1 MQFLKSK
8 LLFYVPVIKFITNVE
23 QHNIDFV
30 LNNAIE
36 YVKSFYLISISQVD
50 ETDINYNFIFC
61 ISKLD
66 IKFLVRKFL

>member
-1 MQFLKSK
+1 MKLLKSK
-8 LLFYVPVIKFITNVE
+8 QLFCVPVIKFITNVE
-23 QHNIDFV
+23 QHHIDFV

-36 YVKSFYLISISQVD
+36 YVKSFYLISISQAD